1 MNHYQD
7 LASIDVSKFVEK
19 KGRMDYL
26 SWPIAVDFLMKK
38 DPQATWQFH
47 EPQLFGETMMVACT
61 VTAFNKG
68 ISMHLPVMDNTN
80 KAIKN
85 PDSFAVN
92 KAMMRCLVKAI
103 ACHGLGIKVYAG
115 EDLPE
120 EVPMQN
126 DLENDLNAI
135 KGAKNEDE
143 LKKVYSLA
151 VTTHKSNR
159 GNLEAIV
166 KAKDIRKGE
175 LGRDRSKPTS
185 GNAPASDAIPPGVA

>member
-7 LASIDVSKFVEK
+7 LASIDVSRFTEK

-38 DPQATWQFH
+38 DPLATWQFH
-47 EPQLFGETMMVACT
+47 EPQLFGETMMVSCT

-68 ISMHLPVMDNTN
+68 VAMHLPVMDNTN

-85 PDSFAVN
+85 PDAFAVN

-115 EDLPE
+115 EDLPD
-120 EVPMQN
+120 EVPMTN

-151 VTTHKSNR
+151 VATHKSNR
-159 GNLEAIV
+159 ANLEAIV
-166 KAKDIRKGE
+166 KEKDIRKGD
-175 LGRDRSKPTS
+175 LGRDRSKPTITKPVS
-185 GNAPASDAIPPGVA
+185 GTDVPS

>member
-7 LASIDVSKFVEK
+7 FASIDVSKFTEK

-38 DPQATWQFH
+38 DPLATWQFH
-47 EPQLFGETMMVACT
+47 EPQLFGETMMVSCT

-68 ISMHLPVMDNTN
+68 VAMHLPVMDNTN

-85 PDSFAVN
+85 PDAFAVN

-115 EDLPE
+115 EDLPD
-120 EVPMQN
+120 EVPMTN

-151 VTTHKSNR
+151 VATHKSNR
-159 GNLEAIV
+159 ANLEAIV
-166 KAKDIRKGE
+166 KEKDIRKGD
-175 LGRDRSKPTS
+175 LGRDRSKPLTTK
-185 GNAPASDAIPPGVA
+185 PVPGTDVPS

>member
-1 MNHYQD
+1 MNHYQEF
-7 LASIDVSKFVEK
+7 ASIDVSRFTEK

-38 DPQATWQFH
+38 DPLATWEFH
-47 EPQLFGETMMVACT
+47 EPQLFGETMMVSCT

-68 ISMHLPVMDNTN
+68 VAMHLPVMDNMN

-85 PDSFAVN
+85 PDAFAVN

-115 EDLPE
+115 EDLPD
-120 EVPMQN
+120 EVPMTAN
-126 DLENDLNAI
+126 LENDLNAI

-143 LKKVYSLA
+143 LKKVYALA
-151 VTTHKSNR
+151 VATHKSNR
-159 GNLEAIV
+159 ANLEAIV
-166 KAKDIRKGE
+166 KEKDIRKGD
-175 LGRDRSKPTS
+175 LGRDRSKPPITK
-185 GNAPASDAIPPGVA
+185 PVPGTDVPS

>member
-7 LASIDVSKFVEK
+7 FASIDVSRFTEK

-38 DPQATWQFH
+38 DPLATWEFH
-47 EPQLFGETMMVACT
+47 EPQLFGETMMVSCT

-68 ISMHLPVMDNTN
+68 VAMHLPVMDNTN

-85 PDSFAVN
+85 PDAFAVN
-92 KAMMRCLVKAI
+92 KAIMRCLVKAT

-115 EDLPE
+115 EDLPD
-120 EVPMQN
+120 EVPMTG

-151 VTTHKSNR
+151 VATHKSNR
-159 GNLEAIV
+159 ANLEAIV
-166 KAKDIRKGE
+166 KEKDIRKGD
-175 LGRDRSKPTS
+175 LGRDSSKPPITKPVPRTDVPS
-185 GNAPASDAIPPGVA
+185 

>member
-7 LASIDVSKFVEK
+7 FASIDVSRFTEK

-38 DPQATWQFH
+38 DPLATWQFH
-47 EPQLFGETMMVACT
+47 EPQLFGETMMVSCT

-68 ISMHLPVMDNTN
+68 VAMHLPVMDNTN

-85 PDSFAVN
+85 PDAFAVN

-115 EDLPE
+115 EDLPD
-120 EVPMQN
+120 EVPMTAN
-126 DLENDLNAI
+126 LENDLNAI

-143 LKKVYSLA
+143 LKKVYALA
-151 VTTHKSNR
+151 VATHKPNR

-166 KAKDIRKGE
+166 EAKNLRKGE
-175 LGRDRSKPTS
+175 LGRSGSKPSVTS
-185 GNAPASDAIPPGVA
+185 PVPGNDVSS

>member
-7 LASIDVSKFVEK
+7 FAAIDVSRYTEK

-38 DPQATWQFH
+38 DPLATWHFH
-47 EPQLFGETMMVACT
+47 EPQLFGETMMVSCT

-68 ISMHLPVMDNTN
+68 VAMHLPVMDNMN

-85 PDSFAVN
+85 PDAFAVN

-115 EDLPE
+115 EDLPD
-120 EVPMQN
+120 EVPMTN

-135 KGAKNEDE
+135 KGAKNEAE

-151 VTTHKSNR
+151 LTTHKSNR
-159 GNLEAIV
+159 ANVEAIV
-166 KAKDIRKGE
+166 KEKDIRKGD
-175 LGRDRSKPTS
+175 LGRS
-185 GNAPASDAIPPGVA
+185 GNKHPAASPVPRNDVSS

>member
-47 EPQLFGETMMVACT
+47 EPQMFGETMMVACT

-80 KAIKN
+80 RAIKN

-120 EVPMQN
+120 EVPMTN

-151 VTTHKSNR
+151 VTTHKSSR

-175 LGRDRSKPTS
+175 LGRSGSKPSPVKPTA
-185 GNAPASDAIPPGVA
+185 GDDLPARVA